1 MRYEEVT
8 HQMRSLYIEMWRANM
23 ADSFVPAGLNKPPP
37 LTPVPAQFNP
47 HTLVWARLLIT

>member
-1 MRYEEVT
+1 
-8 HQMRSLYIEMWRANM
+8 M

>member
-23 ADSFVPAGLNKPPP
+23 ADSFVPAGLKKPPP
-37 LTPVPAQFNP
+37 PNPFPAQFNP